1 MSKSNRKKGN
11 IWALLGK
18 KGNIMRQKMAI
29 FFFVFRFISA
39 NYENQTPKKGQYSHT
54 SKGQYLCKTLIYI

>member
-39 NYENQTPKKGQYSHT
+39 NYENRTPKKGQY
-54 SKGQYLCKTLIYI
+54 YE